1 MRENEKVY
9 SDGDIENKIIEA
21 LNEGKSDRSICN
33 MGGAA
38 FHNFTD
44 ARENLINWYPF
55 QKSSAIL
62 EIGAGMGALTGL
74 LCQNADKVIALEQS
88 PKDRKS
94 VV

>member
-62 EIGAGMGALTGL
+62 EIGAGMGAVNRPFVSE
-74 LCQNADKVIALEQS
+74 C
-88 PKDRKS
+88 
-94 VV
+94 

>member
-1 MRENEKVY
+1 MGESIDMRENEKVY

-44 ARENLINWYPF
+44 ARKI
-55 QKSSAIL
+55 S
-62 EIGAGMGALTGL
+62 
-74 LCQNADKVIALEQS
+74 
-88 PKDRKS
+88 
-94 VV
+94 

>member
-1 MRENEKVY
+1 MNENKKVY
-9 SDGDIENKIIEA
+9 SDGDIEKSIIDA
-21 LNEGKSDRSICN
+21 LNEGKSDKSICD

-55 QKSSAIL
+55 EKSSSIL

-74 LCQNADKVIALEQS
+74 LCQNAEKVIAC
-88 PKDRKS
+88 
-94 VV
+94 